1 MNIIKKIF
9 FVFVLFA
16 SALEARDYIIVQST
30 TSTANT
36 GLLDLLSEKFLEETG
51 IEVRAVAVGTG
62 TAIANAK
69 KGDGDVLMVHAK
81 QDELK
86 FVEEGYGVE
95 RFDLMYNDFVI
106 VGPKN
111 DPANIKDENQIADV
125 MKKLSSPSFKFI
137 SRDDNSGTHKKELS
151 LWKIIGIQSPD
162 HSSYIKTGSGMANTI
177 NVAAEMQGYVLTDRG
192 TWISFTNKNNLAILF
207 EGDSALFNPYGI
219 IAVNPK
225 KFPHV
230 EYEKS
235 QEFIDWLLVGTG
247 NDLIKNYKI
256 NGQQLFFTYN

>member
-1 MNIIKKIF
+1 MNIVKKIF
-9 FVFVLFA
+9 FVFVLFTG
-16 SALEARDYIIVQST
+16 ALEARDYIIVQST

-36 GLLDLLSEKFLEETG
+36 GLLDLLSEKFLEQTG

-95 RFDLMYNDFVI
+95 RFDLMYNDFII

-111 DPANIKDENQIADV
+111 DPANIKDENEIADV

-177 NVAAEMQGYVLTDRG
+177 NVAAEMQGYILTDRG

>member
-1 MNIIKKIF
+1 
-9 FVFVLFA
+9 
-16 SALEARDYIIVQST
+16 
-30 TSTANT
+30 
-36 GLLDLLSEKFLEETG
+36 
-51 IEVRAVAVGTG
+51 
-62 TAIANAK
+62 
-69 KGDGDVLMVHAK
+69 MVHAK

-86 FVEEGYGVE
+86 FIEEGYGVE

-111 DPANIKDENQIADV
+111 DPANIKDENEITDV

-151 LWKIIGIQSPD
+151 LWKMINIKTPQ
-162 HSSYIKTGSGMANTI
+162 HASYIKTGSGMANTI
-177 NVAAEMQGYVLTDRG
+177 NIAAEMQGYVLTDRG
-192 TWISFTNKNNLAILF
+192 TWIAFTNKNDLTILF

-219 IAVNPK
+219 IAVNPN

-235 QEFIDWLLVGTG
+235 QQFINWLLNGKG
-247 NDLIKNYKI
+247 NELIKAYAI
-256 NGQQLFFTYN
+256 DGQQLFFTYN

>member
-51 IEVRAVAVGTG
+51 IEIRAVAVGTG

-111 DPANIKDENQIADV
+111 DPANIKDENEIAGV

-137 SRDDNSGTHKKELS
+137 SRDDNSGTNKKELS

-192 TWISFTNKNNLAILF
+192 TWISFTNKNDLAILF

>member
-16 SALEARDYIIVQST
+16 SALEARDYIVVQST

-137 SRDDNSGTHKKELS
+137 SRDDNSGTNKKELS

-177 NVAAEMQGYVLTDRG
+177 NVAAEMQGYILTDRG

>member
-1 MNIIKKIF
+1 MNLVKKIF

-177 NVAAEMQGYVLTDRG
+177 NVAAEMQGYILTDRG

-235 QEFIDWLLVGTG
+235 QQFINWILNGKG
-247 NDLIKNYKI
+247 NELIKAYSI
-256 NGQQLFFTYN
+256 DGQQLFFTYN

>member
-1 MNIIKKIF
+1 MNIVKKIF
-9 FVFVLFA
+9 FVFVLFTG
-16 SALEARDYIIVQST
+16 ALEARDYIIVQST

-36 GLLDLLSEKFLEETG
+36 GLLDLLSEKFLEQTG

-95 RFDLMYNDFVI
+95 RFDLMYNDFII

-111 DPANIKDENQIADV
+111 DPANIKDENEIADV

-177 NVAAEMQGYVLTDRG
+177 NVAAEMQGYILTDRG
-192 TWISFTNKNNLAILF
+192 TWISFTNKNDLAILF

>member
-51 IEVRAVAVGTG
+51 IEIRAVAVGTG

-111 DPANIKDENQIADV
+111 DPANIKDENEIAGV

-137 SRDDNSGTHKKELS
+137 SRDDNSGTNKKELS

-177 NVAAEMQGYVLTDRG
+177 NVAAEMQGYILTDRG
-192 TWISFTNKNNLAILF
+192 TWISFTNKNDLAILF

>member
-51 IEVRAVAVGTG
+51 IEIRAVAVGTG

-111 DPANIKDENQIADV
+111 DPANIKDENEIAGV

-192 TWISFTNKNNLAILF
+192 TWISFTNKNDLTILF

-230 EYEKS
+230 EFEKS
-235 QEFIDWLLVGTG
+235 QEFIDWLLEGTG

-256 NGQQLFFTYN
+256 DGQQLFFTYN

>member
-51 IEVRAVAVGTG
+51 IEIRAVAVGTG

-111 DPANIKDENQIADV
+111 DPANIKDENEIAGV

-137 SRDDNSGTHKKELS
+137 SRDDNSGTNKKELS

-192 TWISFTNKNNLAILF
+192 TWISFTNKNDLAILF

-230 EYEKS
+230 EFEKS

-256 NGQQLFFTYN
+256 DGQQLFFTYN

>member
-51 IEVRAVAVGTG
+51 IEIRAVAVGTG

-111 DPANIKDENQIADV
+111 DPANIKDENEIAGV

-137 SRDDNSGTHKKELS
+137 SRDDNSGTNKKELS

-192 TWISFTNKNNLAILF
+192 TWISFTNKNDLAILF

-230 EYEKS
+230 EHKKS

>member
-51 IEVRAVAVGTG
+51 IEVRVVAVGTG
-62 TAIANAK
+62 TAIANAQ
-69 KGDGDVLMVHAK
+69 KGDGDILMVHAK

-86 FVEEGYGVE
+86 FIEEGYGVE

-111 DPANIKDENQIADV
+111 DPANIKDENEITDV

-151 LWKIIGIQSPD
+151 LWKMINIKTPQ
-162 HSSYIKTGSGMANTI
+162 HASYIKTGSGMANTI
-177 NVAAEMQGYVLTDRG
+177 NIAAEMQGYVLTDRG
-192 TWISFTNKNNLAILF
+192 TWIAFTNKNDLTILF
-207 EGDSALFNPYGI
+207 EGDSALFNPYCI
-219 IAVNPK
+219 IAVNPN

-235 QEFIDWLLVGTG
+235 QQFINWLLNGKG
-247 NDLIKNYKI
+247 NELIKAYAI
-256 NGQQLFFTYN
+256 DGQQLFFTYN